1 MLYSEKTL
9 RYYENLKNIG
19 ELNDNLKNVGT
30 GIVGSPLC
38 GDVMKLQI
46 FFGEDGRIQDAKY
59 KVFGCVSAIASME
72 LATTILKGLTIDEA
86 LKIRNEDVAD
96 SLELSVIK
104 RHCSVLAKEAIES
117 AINNY
122 LAKQQESGVKMITV
136 TDGAL
141 KKLRELIDEQNA
153 KGITITAEEN
163 GCSGFQYSLSYET
176 DSEGDGKEKKN
187 QIVVDG
193 ISFFYESEIEPIING
208 LSIDIVESILGPGFT
223 VTNKNQST
231 CQNCTCGRKRG

>member
-1 MLYSEKTL
+1 
-9 RYYENLKNIG
+9 
-19 ELNDNLKNVGT
+19 
-30 GIVGSPLC
+30 
-38 GDVMKLQI
+38 
-46 FFGEDGRIQDAKY
+46 
-59 KVFGCVSAIASME
+59 
-72 LATTILKGLTIDEA
+72 
-86 LKIRNEDVAD
+86 
-96 SLELSVIK
+96 
-104 RHCSVLAKEAIES
+104 
-117 AINNY
+117 
-122 LAKQQESGVKMITV
+122 MITV